1 MPKYQHH
8 HIHLMSHDAMAA
20 GRFYETVF
28 GAKISKSKGANGLPR
43 CNMELDGQTVLI
55 STVTDDITRMSKNP
69 HQQLGLDH
77 LGLRVDDMDGAA
89 VQLKDLGVEFL
100 MEPRETVPGVQI
112 AVVRGP
118 DGVNIE
124 LVQYPDAA

>member
-1 MPKYQHH
+1 MPKYQNH

-20 GRFYETVF
+20 GRFYETMF

-43 CNMELDGQTVLI
+43 CNMELDGQTVFI

-77 LGLRVDDMDGAA
+77 LGLRVDDMKEAA
-89 VQLKDLGVEFL
+89 SQLKDLGAEFL
-100 MEPRETVPGVQI
+100 VEPRETVTGVQI
-112 AVVRGP
+112 AFLRGP

-124 LVQYPDAA
+124 LVQYPDGT

>member
-1 MPKYQHH
+1 
-8 HIHLMSHDAMAA
+8 MSHDAMAA
-20 GRFYETVF
+20 GRFYETMF

-89 VQLKDLGVEFL
+89 IQLRGLGVEFL
-100 MEPRETVPGVQI
+100 MEPRETLPGVQI
-112 AVVRGP
+112 AFVRGP

-124 LVQYPDAA
+124 LVQYPDGA

>member
-1 MPKYQHH
+1 MPKYQNH

-20 GRFYETVF
+20 GRFYETMF

-43 CNMELDGQTVLI
+43 CNIELDGQTVLI
-55 STVTDDITRMSKNP
+55 STVPDDITRTSKNP

-89 VQLKDLGVEFL
+89 IQLRGLGVEFL
-100 MEPRETVPGVQI
+100 MEPRETLPGVQI
-112 AVVRGP
+112 AFVQGP

-124 LVQYPDAA
+124 LVQYPDGA

>member
-20 GRFYETVF
+20 GRFYETMF
-28 GAKISKSKGANGLPR
+28 GAKILKSKGANGLPR

-55 STVTDDITRMSKNP
+55 STVTEDITRTSKDP

-77 LGLRVDDMDGAA
+77 LGLRVDDMDRAA
-89 VQLKDLGVEFL
+89 IQLKDFGAEFF
-100 MEPRETVPGVQI
+100 MEPRETAPGVKI
-112 AVVRGP
+112 AFVRGP

-124 LVQYPDAA
+124 LLQYPNGT

>member
-20 GRFYETVF
+20 GRFYETMF
-28 GAKISKSKGANGLPR
+28 GATILRSKGANGLPR
-43 CNMELDGQTVLI
+43 CNMDLDGQTVLI
-55 STVTDDITRMSKNP
+55 STVTEEITQISNEP

-77 LGLRVDDMDGAA
+77 LGLRVDDMTEAA
-89 VQLKDLGVEFL
+89 SQLKHQGAEFL
-100 MEPRETVPGVQI
+100 VEPRETMAGVQI
-112 AVVRGP
+112 AFLRGP

-124 LVQYPDAA
+124 LIQYPAGE